1 MKESIKISKEMM
13 LELRFKR
20 VQVRN
25 SSKILRKSIPA
36 ARSIVR
42 KSFLT
47 NSRRGI
53 ENRGIKEHVQ
63 GTGKFDLRREE
74 SRCKRVNALE
84 SKSQK
89 LEIDPLLYSEPVKIF
104 EVLRNMRVGVQ
115 VEYCTNCKV
124 LNSLQLCKIRL

>member
-1 MKESIKISKEMM
+1 MM

-25 SSKILRKSIPA
+25 SSKISRKSIPA

-42 KSFLT
+42 KSFFP

-53 ENRGIKEHVQ
+53 EDRGIKEHVQ

-74 SRCKRVNALE
+74 SRCKRVNALK

-89 LEIDPLLYSEPVKIF
+89 LEIDPLLYSEPMKIS

-115 VEYCTNCKV
+115 VEYCANCKV